1 MSATELRG
9 GRVVVEADHFAVDLD
24 ALAARVS
31 SKSKEARLP
40 PDLAGH
46 LDKLKST
53 KVSVAGASDVAVDK
67 SGVSLKKIL
76 AVADSGRAK
85 VSIPLVP
92 QTVRIG
98 PFALEIEV
106 GAHVV
111 LELVVAAGGVIERKE
126 TRGRLEP
133 SLKLPLGVAVNGV
146 YVDDAGNVVA
156 DLKGVPDLNLS
167 LLALRGLRVPPTL
180 NDLLALV
187 FRDEAP
193 RDPDENTDKDAQEAK
208 ESKNDGDAYIDFDG
222 IEVLAKDVRVK
233 AGALD
238 IGAGVVI
245 DAGEGTRL
253 DIAWNKGVLRID
265 GRVDVKQAHLTQPS
279 FALDGVRGSARIAL
293 VVDVKGDGGVD
304 VSLDDVTAHVGAAH
318 VEVGDSVVDV
328 DAVGTKA
335 PAQVRVKTGGG
346 QPPRFSADFPGLA
359 GTLRGGRIVVD
370 VADRAVPI
378 ALRPGKVEG
387 AVFVSEQRHKIDV
400 VVDNVGV
407 VVDDV
412 AVRAPREKPLVT
424 FAVSQAAARATGRL
438 VAANDSGVAFSGAIS
453 VDAVLKDAIVE
464 VGPVYAEGSGSAHVV
479 VDDVAVV
486 PGTGI
491 ELLRMKG
498 DVELTLRAGRVPLF
512 ASSLE
517 VLPGAR
523 AKVGITRVELSA
535 EHKPIVEGNVD
546 VDASAAAAVIDA
558 ALLTVP
564 PSVCGL
570 RVGRFVVR
578 DGRFVAEGLRSFIHV
593 T

>member
-111 LELVVAAGGVIERKE
+111 LELVVAPGGVIERKE

-146 YVDDAGNVVA
+146 YVDDSGNIVA

-180 NDLLALV
+180 DDLLALV
-187 FRDEAP
+187 FRDDAARE
-193 RDPDENTDKDAQEAK
+193 PDAK
-208 ESKNDGDAYIDFDG
+208 EPKEPKEGKSDSDAYIDFGG

-238 IGAGVVI
+238 IGAGVVV

-253 DIAWNKGVLRID
+253 DIAWSKGVLRID

-293 VVDVKGDGGVD
+293 VVDVVGDGGVD
-304 VSLDDVTAHVGAAH
+304 VSLDDVSAHVGAAH
-318 VEVGDSVVDV
+318 VEVGHSVVDV

-346 QPPRFSADFPGLA
+346 QPPRFSADLPGLV

-378 ALRPGKVEG
+378 SLRPGKVEG

-412 AVRAPREKPLVT
+412 AVRAPRDQPLVT

-453 VDAVLKDAIVE
+453 VDAVLKDAIVD
-464 VGPVYAEGSGSAHVV
+464 VGPVHAEGSGSAHVV

-486 PGTGI
+486 PGVGI

-523 AKVGITRVELSA
+523 AKVGITCVELSA
-535 EHKPIVEGNVD
+535 EHKPIVEGNID